1 MSAVITP
8 IRGADADDMDFE
20 ALARVCFAI
29 AAADRQAEIV
39 GDEVPLEALLAIGDR
54 VGRRELAFALR
65 VHGEILIGEANEL
78 QRMAPGAAG

>member
-1 MSAVITP
+1 
-8 IRGADADDMDFE
+8 
-20 ALARVCFAI
+20 
-29 AAADRQAEIV
+29 V